1 MTDPFFFRHRHDRR
15 LLYASGVAVLVIAA
29 LLWWVL

>member
-15 LLYASGVAVLVIAA
+15 ILIVLAVTIAA
-29 LLWWVL
+29 LLWWIM

>member
-15 LLYASGVAVLVIAA
+15 LLYAIGVVILVIAA
-29 LLWWVL
+29 LLWWML

>member
-15 LLYASGVAVLVIAA
+15 ILSVLAIAIAA
-29 LLWWVL
+29 LLWWIL

>member
-15 LLYASGVAVLVIAA
+15 LLYAIGVVILVIAA